1 MSGPAPFVGS
11 GWLWRL
17 EARLARLTGRDRWPA
32 IEARTYSKQVPVNL
46 RTYDGFTTF
55 LAFGWTVKGEPYA
68 TILRASFI
76 QPEALLH
83 ELGTTILQYK
93 PSRPG
98 RIYYAPQRMLAR
110 AFLAAVLVGFLVSGV
125 VITVFV
131 GTR

>member
-32 IEARTYSKQVPVNL
+32 IEARTFSKHIPPNL

-55 LAFGWTVKGEPYA
+55 LPFVWTVGNMPYA
-68 TILRASFI
+68 TTLRASFV
-76 QPEALLH
+76 QPEAMLH
-83 ELGTTILQYK
+83 ERSATILQYH
-93 PSRPG
+93 PTHPG

-110 AFLAAVLVGFLVSGV
+110 VFMAALLMPSMVGIVVLILLLIV
-125 VITVFV
+125 
-131 GTR
+131 R